1 MEKHLSHG
9 ESLSFC
15 CHLIFVRQLFS
26 VLKKAVLQRRKLS
39 NNLSAWIVYCCG
51 SAKQLKQTT
60 KTNYLRVISISCCLK
75 SKNLLFSKLH
85 VKRWLK
91 TLYFSGTVWFWKTT
105 FQVSAIMFPTW
116 KIESNWKVMENLY
129 ILASFSVGQT
139 PVN

>member
-1 MEKHLSHG
+1 MCRVEKHLSHG
-9 ESLSFC
+9 ESLSCC
-15 CHLIFVRQLFS
+15 CHFIFVRQLFS
-26 VLKKAVLQRRKLS
+26 VFKKAVLHRRKLS
-39 NNLSAWIVYCCG
+39 NNLSTWIVYCCG

-105 FQVSAIMFPTW
+105 FQVSAIFLLRKSSP
-116 KIESNWKVMENLY
+116 IEKWLKTYTFWHLLVSGKRR
-129 ILASFSVGQT
+129 
-139 PVN
+139 